1 MTGTSPV
8 IFRQTGNT
16 LLLSG
21 QWEKGKDGHQAELH
35 CRQVKFEIPAMIL
48 LDGFDC

>member
-21 QWEKGKDGHQAELH
+21 QWKREKMDPKQNYIVD
-35 CRQVKFEIPAMIL
+35 K
-48 LDGFDC
+48 